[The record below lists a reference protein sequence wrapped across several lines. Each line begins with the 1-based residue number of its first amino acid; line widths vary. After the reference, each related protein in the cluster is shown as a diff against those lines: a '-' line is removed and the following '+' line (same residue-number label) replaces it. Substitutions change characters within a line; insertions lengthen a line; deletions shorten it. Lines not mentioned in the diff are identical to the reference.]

1 MNSGIERTHMLRF
14 VFVPSSVHHACANK
28 TPSDHLA
35 FFIEGFWETRFVI
48 FDEMLGKI
56 EDVIADTVS
65 CLSDSSADDVCFYTQ
80 DISDLYIG

>member
-1 MNSGIERTHMLRF
+1 MNRRVERTHMLRF
-14 VFVPSSVHHACANK
+14 VFVPSSVRHACADK

-35 FFIEGFWETRFVI
+35 FFIESFWKARFVI
-48 FDEMLGKI
+48 YNEMLGKI